1 MRRPILLTALAALF
15 VLAPIMAA
23 APAVA
28 QPTDTTNTTQVKTVD
43 ADYSL
48 DELRGGGTT
57 QEGAPPS
64 MRFLGQYG
72 SATLRH
78 EPVGFGSSDWEYVGQ
93 DTRVQQNV
101 VTLRTIRLGNPDEAL
116 TVNVVGW
123 QRGTRTVQTE
133 NGTTTEPV
141 AENVTAT
148 QVDAQ
153 LRRGYDDAEVPLP
166 SSFGENQR
174 VTMWVEEYPNARWT
188 FEHRTIATARSID
201 INSWGDFLS
210 TLFWEIGVFALPA
223 MLIGGSLGRRHH
235 EKAIVGP
242 QWGLFKW
249 GIAIAI
255 PVALL
260 ASFFA
265 FQGAVLATRLPA
277 GMALVFG
284 VLSYAL
290 VLEGSG
296 PNNLQKFLFRRQDLE
311 HAKSPRGKDTYDS
324 RYVDHVV
331 KTGLRREAD
340 QELVLIRKGLPAYIA
355 RLRGSLATLD
365 VSKIQTHKK
374 GKESPYELEI
384 ELDPEWDLQDA
395 LVHEPPELVRL
406 PLSREVDVP
415 GIGLATLP
423 NPGIVLPL
431 GGGAAAGWFISDAI
445 LGIPGFGAVVG
456 AIVGLP
462 FIYRTENGGA
472 ESEPAPYHFTQAEAS
487 LAFEASEH
495 ADAKLLDQ
503 YRDIAWSERMKT
515 PLDARDIEQ
524 KFDASVTR
532 ELTNAELG
540 VDGDLDVDPE
550 TTERKGVADDDD

>member
-1 MRRPILLTALAALF
+1 MRRRMLLIALAALLL
-15 VLAPIMAA
+15 VAPIVAV
-23 APAVA
+23 APAMA
-28 QPTDTTNTTQVKTVD
+28 QDTTSPSNTTVEQSD

-48 DELRGGGTT
+48 DDLRGGGTT

-64 MRFLGQYG
+64 MRFLGSYG

-78 EPVGFGSSDWEYVGQ
+78 EPVGFGSSDWEYVGR
-93 DTRVQQNV
+93 DTRVQQNA
-101 VTLRTIRLGNPDEAL
+101 VTLRTIRLGDPDEDL
-116 TVNVVGW
+116 TINVVGW
-123 QRGTRTVQTE
+123 QRGTRTVQTQ
-133 NGTTTEPV
+133 NGTTSEPV

-148 QVDAQ
+148 TVDTQ
-153 LRRGYDDAEVPLP
+153 LGRGYDNAEVQLP

-174 VTMWVEEYPNARWT
+174 ITMWVEEYPDARWT

-210 TLFWEIGVFALPA
+210 TLFWEIGIFALPA

-242 QWGLFKW
+242 QWGLVKW
-249 GIAIAI
+249 GIAVGI

-296 PNNLQKFLFRRQDLE
+296 PSNLQKFLFRRQDLE
-311 HAKSPRGKDTYDS
+311 NAKSPRGEDTHDS

-365 VSKIQTHKK
+365 VSDIQTHKK

-415 GIGLATLP
+415 GVGLTTLP
-423 NPGIVLPL
+423 NPGVVLPV
-431 GGGAAAGWFISDAI
+431 GGGAAVGWFAAEAM
-445 LGIPGFGAVVG
+445 LGIPGFGVVVG
-456 AIVGLP
+456 AIAGLP
-462 FIYRTENGGA
+462 FIYRVQNGGA

-487 LAFEASEH
+487 LAFEAGEH

-515 PLDARDIEQ
+515 PLDARNIEQ
-524 KFDASVTR
+524 KFDSSVTR

-540 VDGDLDVDPE
+540 TEEGLDVEPE
-550 TTERKGVADDDD
+550 TTEGVADDDD

>member
-1 MRRPILLTALAALF
+1 MRRRILLAALAAMLL
-15 VLAPIMAA
+15 VAPIVAV
-23 APAVA
+23 APATA
-28 QPTDTTNTTQVKTVD
+28 QDTTSPSNTTVEQSN

-64 MRFLGQYG
+64 MRFLGSYG

-78 EPVGFGSSDWEYVGQ
+78 EPVGFGSSDWEYVSR
-93 DTRVQQNV
+93 DTRVQQNA
-101 VTLRTIRLGNPDEAL
+101 VTLRTIRLGDPNEEL
-116 TVNVVGW
+116 TINVVGW
-123 QRGTRTVQTE
+123 QRGTRTVQTQ
-133 NGTTTEPV
+133 NGTTSEPV

-148 QVDAQ
+148 TVSTQ
-153 LRRGYDDAEVPLP
+153 LGRGYDSAEVPLP

-174 VTMWVEEYPNARWT
+174 VTMWVEEYPDARWT

-242 QWGLFKW
+242 QWGLVKW
-249 GIAIAI
+249 GLAVMI

-296 PNNLQKFLFRRQDLE
+296 PSNLQKFLFRRQDLE
-311 HAKSPRGKDTYDS
+311 SAKSPRGEDTHDS

-365 VSKIQTHKK
+365 VSDIQTHKK

-395 LVHEPPELVRL
+395 LVHAPPELVRL

-415 GIGLATLP
+415 GIGLTTLP
-423 NPGIVLPL
+423 NPGVVLPL
-431 GGGAAAGWFISDAI
+431 GGGAAAGWFISDAM

-487 LAFEASEH
+487 LAFEAGEY

-503 YRDIAWSERMKT
+503 YRDIAWRERMKT

-524 KFDASVTR
+524 KFDSSVTR

-540 VDGDLDVDPE
+540 IDDDLDVDPE
-550 TTERKGVADDDD
+550 TTKRKGVADDD